1 MVDVPAATPV
11 NIPVLP
17 TVALVT
23 ALLLQLPPLVAL
35 ASVVVLPMQ
44 VNAVPVIE
52 AGLGLTVT
60 TLVV

>member
-1 MVDVPAATPV
+1 MPAATPV
-11 NIPVLP
+11 TMPVPLP

-23 ALLLQLPPLVAL
+23 ALLVQLPPVVAL
-35 ASVVVLPMQ
+35 LSVVVAPIHAN
-44 VNAVPVIE
+44 VVPVIV

>member
-1 MVDVPAATPV
+1 MVEVPAATPV
-11 NIPVLP
+11 TMPVLP

-23 ALLLQLPPLVAL
+23 ALLLHVPPLVAL
-35 ASVVVLPMQ
+35 ASVVVLPIQ
-44 VNAVPVIE
+44 VNAVPVIV

>member
-11 NIPVLP
+11 TMPVLP

-23 ALLLQLPPLVAL
+23 ALLLQVPPLVAL

-44 VNAVPVIE
+44 VNAVPVIA